1 MNKEYKYTVEQ
12 LKEDMRLVQV
22 MPHQRQ
28 IAYQEMEFF
37 CFIHFTVN
45 TYTGREWGTGD
56 ESENI
61 FHPVKMDAKQ
71 WAKAAK
77 DGGMKGMILTCKH
90 HDGFCLWPSKYTEH
104 SVKNSPYKEGK
115 GDIVKEVADACREYG
130 LKFGIYLSPWDR
142 NSTYYG
148 EGDAYNDYY
157 VNQLEELLTSYGDIF
172 VVWLDGA
179 CGEGANGK
187 YQSYDWDRYFEVIR
201 RLQPNACIFGCGP
214 DIRWCGNEAGQTR
227 PSEWSVVPADMADA
241 EKVSSLSQHED
252 NVKFRERGIDSTLMD
267 LGSRERLKKEEKL
280 IFYPAETNFSIR
292 PGWFYHPEEDDK
304 VRDFAN
310 LKDIYLKSVGGNTTM
325 LLNVPPTPEGLL
337 HEKDVAVLAQL
348 GNFIREAFADNIALQ
363 AQMSSLPP
371 TDVQGNDVQVLKTDD
386 MDSYFENPVGMR
398 ELEITL
404 EWKKEQR
411 IAYLVLKEAI
421 QFSQRVEQFAISC
434 IREEGTEETVY
445 EGTVIGHKKIV
456 PLGGIKTRKLKVRI
470 TDARVAPMLSFIG
483 VYGK

>member
-1 MNKEYKYTVEQ
+1 MNKVYKYTEEQ

-22 MPHQRQ
+22 IPHQRQ
-28 IAYQEMEFF
+28 IVYQEMEFF

-45 TYTGREWGTGD
+45 TYTGKEWGTGD
-56 ESENI
+56 EPENI

-77 DGGMKGMILTCKH
+77 DGGMKGIILTCKH

-142 NSTYYG
+142 NSKYYG

-179 CGEGANGK
+179 CGEGENGK

-252 NVKFRERGIDSTLMD
+252 NIKFRERGIDSTLMD
-267 LGSRERLKKEEKL
+267 LGSRERLKNEEKL

-304 VRDFAN
+304 VRDFEN

-337 HEKDVAVLAQL
+337 HEKDVAVLSQL

-363 AQMSSLPP
+363 AQMSSLPL

-398 ELEITL
+398 ELEIAL
-404 EWKKEQR
+404 EWEKEQR

-434 IREEGTEETVY
+434 IREEGTEETVC
-445 EGTVIGHKKIV
+445 EGTVIGRKKIV
-456 PLGGIKTRKLKVRI
+456 PLGDIKTRKLKVRI
-470 TDARVAPMLSFIG
+470 TDARVAPILSFIG